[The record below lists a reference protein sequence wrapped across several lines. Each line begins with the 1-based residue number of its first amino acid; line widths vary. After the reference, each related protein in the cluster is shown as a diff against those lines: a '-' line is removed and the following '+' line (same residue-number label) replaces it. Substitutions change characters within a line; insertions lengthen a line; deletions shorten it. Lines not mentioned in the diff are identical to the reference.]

1 MQNYF
6 KIEYT
11 EDGCLKLLENTEDKF
26 HMNWSRGEALWGS
39 TKMPEGISVKRAH
52 AFTEKGTLKESFFF
66 QNTSEFPIYFK
77 ETDLGIFLSLPDSYT
92 NAEECMKS
100 HCHTHLWC
108 GKEAS
113 WLMALRMSGTAPH
126 LGLALR
132 KGSLQSYSI
141 VRDESKLSNDRGSFL
156 IHPEVA
162 VLLPGEKLEI
172 TWELFWFSNR
182 EDFFCKLLE
191 YKDFPFIAAKR
202 CTYFTGEEAEFTIW
216 KKEKPEEVQI
226 CCDKSHIF
234 WNMENQDGLYKIQVR
249 IPVNAPGEYQIEITV
264 DGIHTQAVFLGQI
277 ALEELTEKRCRFIAE
292 KQQETEGHL
301 KGAYLIYDNETEKR
315 YYAHMPDD
323 HNGGRERVGMGTLIA
338 LWLQSHRDEALE
350 KSITEYIAYVYRE
363 LFDKN
368 TGDVYND
375 ICRNNDWDRLYN
387 YPWIAVFFMEV
398 YKWKGE
404 LSYLLDGYRV
414 MLRYYEKGG
423 TDFYAIG
430 IPTTEMI
437 SLLEKENCDEEAEEL
452 KRWALCHGEKVKN
465 TGLHYPK
472 SEVNYEQSIV
482 APAVSI
488 LLQAYELS
496 KEESFLEAAK
506 EQMEVLRLFHGRQPD
521 YHLFENAIRHWD
533 GYWFGK
539 RRKLGD
545 TFPHYWSVMS
555 GVAYEIMSRLTGE
568 EKYANLASESFRGSL
583 CLFFRDGSAS
593 CAMVYPQSIN
603 GERGF
608 YYDPWAND
616 QDWAL
621 YYSWKFREIIW
632 RKEEINEEKR

>member
-6 KIEYT
+6 NVEYT
-11 EDGCLKLLENTEDKF
+11 EEGCLKVLENAEDKF
-26 HMNWSRGEALWGS
+26 HMNWSRGKILWGS
-39 TKMPEGISVKRAH
+39 MKAPEGISVKRAH
-52 AFTEKGTLKESFFF
+52 AFTERGTLKESFFF
-66 QNTSEFPIYFK
+66 RNTSKFPIYFK
-77 ETDLGIFLSLPDSYT
+77 EADIGIFLSLPDSYT
-92 NAEECMKS
+92 SAEECMKN

-113 WLMALRMSGTAPH
+113 WVMALRMSGEAPH
-126 LGLALR
+126 LGLVLR
-132 KGSLQSYSI
+132 NGSLKSYSI

-156 IHPEVA
+156 LHPETE

-191 YKDFPFIAAKR
+191 YRDFPLIDAKR

-216 KKEKPEEVQI
+216 KKEKPEEVWLS
-226 CCDKSHIF
+226 CEKSCIF
-234 WNMENQDGLYKIQVR
+234 WDMENHGGLYKIQVR
-249 IPVNAPGEYQIEITV
+249 IPVNTPGEYHIEIMV
-264 DGIHTQAVFLGQI
+264 DGICTEAVLMGQI
-277 ALEELTEKRCRFIAE
+277 SLEELTEKRCRFIAE

-301 KGAYLIYDNETEKR
+301 NGAYLIYDNETEKR

-323 HNGGRERVGMGTLIA
+323 HNGGRERLGMGALIA
-338 LWLQSHRDEALE
+338 LWLQSHKDEALE
-350 KSITEYIAYVYRE
+350 KSLAEYIVYVYRE
-363 LFDKN
+363 LFDKD

-375 ICRNNDWDRLYN
+375 ICKNNDWDRLYN
-387 YPWIAVFFMEV
+387 YPWMAVFFMEI
-398 YKWKGE
+398 YNWKKE
-404 LSYLLDGYRV
+404 FSYLLDGYRV

-430 IPTTEMI
+430 IPAIEMI
-437 SLLEKENCDEEAEEL
+437 SLLEKENCKEEAEEL
-452 KRWALCHGEKVKN
+452 KSWALCHGEKVKN

-496 KEESFLEAAK
+496 KDEGFLETAK
-506 EQMEVLRLFHGRQPD
+506 EQMEVLRLFHGTQPD

-555 GVAYEIMSRLTGE
+555 GVAYEMMGRLTNK
-568 EKYANLASESFRGSL
+568 EKYMELASESFRGSL
-583 CLFFRDGSAS
+583 CLFFQDGRAS

-603 GERGF
+603 GEHGF

-621 YYSWKFREIIW
+621 YYGWKFREIVW
-632 RKEEINEEKR
+632 RKEGRNEEKR

>member
-11 EDGCLKLLENTEDKF
+11 EEGCLKLLENTEDKF

-126 LGLALR
+126 LGLVLR
-132 KGSLQSYSI
+132 KGSLKSYSI

-162 VLLPGEKLEI
+162 VLLPGEELEI
-172 TWELFWFSNR
+172 TWELFWFSDR

-191 YKDFPFIAAKR
+191 YEDFPFIAAKR

-234 WNMENQDGLYKIQVR
+234 WDMENQDGLYKIQVR

-264 DGIHTQAVFLGQI
+264 DGIHTQAMLLGQI
-277 ALEELTEKRCRFIAE
+277 SLEELTEKRCRFIAE

-323 HNGGRERVGMGTLIA
+323 HNGGRERVAMGALIA
-338 LWLQSHRDEALE
+338 LWLQGHRDKALE

-437 SLLEKENCDEEAEEL
+437 SLLEKENCKEEAEEL
-452 KRWALCHGEKVKN
+452 KRWALCHGEKVKK
-465 TGLHYPK
+465 TGVHYPK

-506 EQMEVLRLFHGRQPD
+506 EQMEVLRLFHGMQPD

-555 GVAYEIMSRLTGE
+555 GVAYERMSRLTGE

-603 GERGF
+603 GGSGF

-632 RKEEINEEKR
+632 RKEKK

>member
-6 KIEYT
+6 NVEYT
-11 EDGCLKLLENTEDKF
+11 EEGCLKVLENVEDKF
-26 HMNWSRGEALWGS
+26 HMNWSRGKILWGS
-39 TKMPEGISVKRAH
+39 TKVPEGISVKRTH

-66 QNTSEFPIYFK
+66 QNTSKFPIYFK
-77 ETDLGIFLSLPDSYT
+77 EVDIGIFLSLPDSYT
-92 NAEECMKS
+92 SAEECMKN

-113 WLMALRMSGTAPH
+113 WMMALRMSGKAPH
-126 LGLALR
+126 LGLVLR
-132 KGSLQSYSI
+132 NGSLKSYSI

-156 IHPEVA
+156 LHPETEA
-162 VLLPGEKLEI
+162 LLPGEKLEI

-191 YKDFPFIAAKR
+191 YRDFPLIDTKR

-216 KKEKPEEVQI
+216 KREKPGEI
-226 CCDKSHIF
+226 LLSCDKSRIF
-234 WNMENQDGLYKIQVR
+234 WDMENHGGLYKIQVR
-249 IPVNAPGEYQIEITV
+249 IPVNTPGEYHIEIMV
-264 DGIHTQAVFLGQI
+264 DGIRTEAVLMGQI
-277 ALEELTEKRCRFIAE
+277 CLEELTEKRCHFIAK
-292 KQQETEGHL
+292 KQQEAEGHL
-301 KGAYLIYDNETEKR
+301 NGAYLIYDNETEKR

-323 HNGGRERVGMGTLIA
+323 HNGGRERLGMGTLIA
-338 LWLQSHRDEALE
+338 LWLQSNKDTKLE
-350 KSITEYIAYVYRE
+350 NSLEEYITYVYRE
-363 LFDKN
+363 LFDKE
-368 TGDVYND
+368 TGDVCND

-387 YPWIAVFFMEV
+387 YPWMAVFFMET
-398 YKWKGE
+398 YNWKKE
-404 LSYLLDGYRV
+404 RSYLLDGYRV

-430 IPTTEMI
+430 IPATEMI
-437 SLLEKENCDEEAEEL
+437 SLLEKEELRREAEEL
-452 KRWALCHGEKVKN
+452 KNWALYHGEKVKK

-496 KEESFLEAAK
+496 KDETFLGAAR
-506 EQMEVLRLFHGRQPD
+506 EQMEVLRLFHGTQPD

-555 GVAYEIMSRLTGE
+555 GVAYEMMGRLTNK
-568 EKYANLASESFRGSL
+568 EKYMELASESFRGSL
-583 CLFFRDGSAS
+583 CLFFQDGRAS

-603 GERGF
+603 GESGF

-621 YYSWKFREIIW
+621 YYIWKFREIIW
-632 RKEEINEEKR
+632 RKEERNEEKR